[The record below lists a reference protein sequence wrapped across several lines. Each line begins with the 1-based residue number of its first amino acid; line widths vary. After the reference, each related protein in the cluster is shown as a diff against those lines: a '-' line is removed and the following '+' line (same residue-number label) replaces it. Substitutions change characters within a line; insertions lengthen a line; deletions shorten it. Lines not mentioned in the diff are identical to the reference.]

1 MRTAEIVTSCG
12 QPGNPHHLTVAL
24 RLAALAWLAMTLQEV
39 LLYARPD
46 PYGEPYV
53 GIWYGYLAYALAY
66 NLLGVM
72 LVSAPMLALWLVRGG
87 RRVPARLAAGIHG
100 LQLGA
105 LVAVVVLDQID
116 NEVMRFMGV
125 HLTYGLLRTYY
136 RVNAWGGD
144 MYRIILGDRGGPGL
158 PFLILLLVPLGLL
171 WAGRRVIRSKPF
183 PVTLPPLAALVI
195 TIVPLAVPLLIQR
208 YRFPGWSREARVEPE
223 VMTLY
228 REMRYDLATGSRPP
242 DYAALASAYHRAW
255 FERSGDT
262 TWRFP
267 DPKRPLIRVPLTAAA
282 PVQGPRWNVILIQL
296 ESFRGWN
303 TGFLRPDVAP
313 SVTPFLDRLAGDTAS
328 AFWRRFD
335 SFGPPTISG
344 FFSAQCSVKPHS
356 RENIAASFT
365 YTALDCLPVVLRQH
379 GYRAELFTGFDPDWD
394 NQGIWLRTW
403 YDEFHY
409 YSDVK
414 GLDRPAFHRAAERI
428 RQLGRGPQPF
438 FATVISITNHIPFNA
453 RRMGPGE
460 ERFSLDPEHP
470 PRIAIR
476 NTMRYT
482 DDVVR
487 ELIDTLATE
496 PWFGRTLV
504 VITGDHGYDLGEH
517 GMTGQG
523 SGWRESVWVPL
534 LIHGAHPRLP
544 RGGQDA
550 PASLLDIAPTIADLL
565 GIREPTAWMGSS
577 LLTPARRGSPFAFT
591 RLGNEFGESGRYTM
605 VIRPLTGKPALFD
618 AAADPLEERDIAPAH
633 ADVVADLRRQA
644 DGEQRLVDY
653 LLETNQVWSGPPVTR
668 H

>member
-1 MRTAEIVTSCG
+1 VTCCD
-12 QPGNPHHLTVAL
+12 QTGNPHHVTVAL
-24 RLAALAWLAMTLQEV
+24 RLAALAWLAMALQEV

-53 GIWYGYLAYALAY
+53 RLWHGYFAYALAY

-72 LVSAPMLALWLVRGG
+72 LVSAPMLVLWLAWGSRP
-87 RRVPARLAAGIHG
+87 VPARLAAGVHR

-105 LVAVVVLDQID
+105 LVVTVVLDQLD

-136 RVNAWGGD
+136 RVIAWGDD

-158 PFLILLLVPLGLL
+158 PFLVLLLVALGLV
-171 WAGRRVIRSKPF
+171 WTGRRVIRSKPL
-183 PVTLPPLAALVI
+183 PATLPPPAALAI
-195 TIVPLAVPLLIQR
+195 AIVSLGVPLLIQH
-208 YRFPGWSREARVEPE
+208 YRFPGWSREARVQPE
-223 VMTLY
+223 IMTLY
-228 REMRYDLATGSRPP
+228 REMVYYRAIGSRPR
-242 DYAALASAYHRAW
+242 DYTALAAAYHRTW
-255 FERSGDT
+255 FQRSGDT
-262 TWRFP
+262 AWRFS
-267 DPKRPLIRVPLTAAA
+267 DPKRPLIREPLT
-282 PVQGPRWNVILIQL
+282 PPTPIEGPRWNVIFIQL
-296 ESFRGWN
+296 ETFRGWN
-303 TGFLRPDVAP
+303 TGFLRPDVTP
-313 SVTPFLDRLAGDTAS
+313 SATPFLDRLAQDTAS

-344 FFSAQCSVKPHS
+344 FFSGQCSVKPHS

-365 YTALDCLPVVLRQH
+365 YTALDCLPLVLRRH

-394 NQGIWLRTW
+394 NQGIWLRKW
-403 YDEFHY
+403 YDEYHY

-428 RQLGRGPQPF
+428 RQLGRGPEPF
-438 FATVISITNHIPFNA
+438 LATVISISNHIPFNA
-453 RRMGPGE
+453 RRLGPGE
-460 ERFSLDPEHP
+460 ERFDLDPEHP
-470 PRIAIR
+470 PSSGIR

-496 PWFGRTLV
+496 PWFGHTLV

-544 RGGQDA
+544 RGGQDG
-550 PASLLDIAPTIADLL
+550 PGSLLDIAPTIADLL
-565 GIREPTAWMGSS
+565 GIREPTAWIGSS
-577 LLTPARRGSPFAFT
+577 LLTEGRRGSPFAFT
-591 RLGNEFGESGRYTM
+591 RLGNEFGEEGRYTM
-605 VIRPLTGKPALFD
+605 VVRPLTGKPALFD
-618 AAADPLEERDIAPAH
+618 AVEDPLERRDIASDHPG
-633 ADVVADLRRQA
+633 VVADLVRQA
-644 DGEQRLVDY
+644 DGEGRLLDY
-653 LLETNQVWSGPPVTR
+653 LLETNRVWSGPAVTR
-668 H
+668 R